1 MTRLEIGLEA
11 ELEFADDTGE
21 YELQR
26 SGRGSRF
33 VEAVNDA
40 LDMIARLPRSGAPY
54 KGGAIASGW

>member
-40 LDMIARLPRSGAPY
+40 LDMIARLL
-54 KGGAIASGW
+54 